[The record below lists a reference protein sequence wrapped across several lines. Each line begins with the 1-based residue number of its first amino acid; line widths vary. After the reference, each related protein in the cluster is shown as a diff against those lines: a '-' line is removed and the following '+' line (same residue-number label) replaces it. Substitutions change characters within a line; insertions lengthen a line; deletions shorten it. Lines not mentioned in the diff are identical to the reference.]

1 MTVMGALELR
11 DELQEFIEIGD
22 TKFIALL
29 HKTAKEYIERKK
41 RDRMIEEGEADIAA
55 GRIHSQQEIKDQI
68 KNWTA

>member
-1 MTVMGALELR
+1 MGALELR

-41 RDRMIEEGEADIAA
+41 RDRMIEEGEADIEA
-55 GRIHSQQEIKDQI
+55 GRIHSQQEIKDRI

>member
-1 MTVMGALELR
+1 MGALELR

-55 GRIHSQQEIKDQI
+55 GRIHSQQDIKDQI